1 MQGRCKTA
9 SALLSQKVCFIM
21 KKMCFFQGLKQF
33 HTLREKAAR
42 ADVEKLVG
50 SMFVHAG
57 IKTLVQPESRFFD
70 PEAQEKNNHLTP
82 FAVRTKQI
90 RHCYEKLGIKKLY
103 LHLDGSIPILK
114 SKLQLTG
121 YFTKAL
127 RCNGFQV

>member
-1 MQGRCKTA
+1 
-9 SALLSQKVCFIM
+9 
-21 KKMCFFQGLKQF
+21 MCGCSKGNVRNFEIVLDSKN
-33 HTLREKAAR
+33 AR
-42 ADVEKLVG
+42 QVQN
-50 SMFVHAG
+50 G
-57 IKTLVQPESRFFD
+57 ICLAFFD
-70 PEAQEKNNHLTP
+70 PEAPEKNNHLTP

>member
-1 MQGRCKTA
+1 
-9 SALLSQKVCFIM
+9 
-21 KKMCFFQGLKQF
+21 
-33 HTLREKAAR
+33 
-42 ADVEKLVG
+42 
-50 SMFVHAG
+50 MFVHAG

-70 PEAQEKNNHLTP
+70 PEAPEKNNHLTP

-90 RHCYEKLGIKKLY
+90 CHCYEKLGIKKLY